1 MDFNDISDKVPV
13 QEFDIPQDRN
23 IAEYVVKY
31 VLIYFCPLR
40 RKGSDSESDTSG
52 RQSLATFLP

>member
-31 VLIYFCPLR
+31 VDVFCLCAE
-40 RKGSDSESDTSG
+40 KVLT
-52 RQSLATFLP
+52 ATRTLQDGKV